1 MRSNWFA
8 MISAAEAA
16 LVLLLMLL
24 AAWQFWE
31 WVAAP
36 GQPGEP
42 VSGTVAGKMPSI
54 GSSHLI
60 VGLLVSMAVYGLL
73 QVLRRSELALWLL
86 ALLVILPQL
95 PAVWSHNRLVW
106 EKFMGVD
113 TPMGMGHSPFMAGL
127 LFLLTLVGL
136 LVLHRVIALRKL
148 GRLLV
153 ARRVGDAERETILT
167 NEAATMGGVVSVA
180 LAASVLLVLGGTVLG
195 RAEWLTN
202 AVPWT
207 VVTIGGGASLL
218 LLGFIAVFLRGV
230 RTQEEQPTAPG
241 E

>member
-8 MISAAEAA
+8 LISAAEAA

-36 GQPGEP
+36 GQPGQP
-42 VSGTVAGKMPSI
+42 TSGTVAGKMPSI

-106 EKFMGVD
+106 EKFMGVA
-113 TPMGMGHSPFMAGL
+113 TRPAGL
-127 LFLLTLVGL
+127 CAG
-136 LVLHRVIALRKL
+136 HGGPA
-148 GRLLV
+148 GRCQIP
-153 ARRVGDAERETILT
+153 RRVR
-167 NEAATMGGVVSVA
+167 
-180 LAASVLLVLGGTVLG
+180 GTPES
-195 RAEWLTN
+195 RPQRN
-202 AVPWT
+202 
-207 VVTIGGGASLL
+207 
-218 LLGFIAVFLRGV
+218 
-230 RTQEEQPTAPG
+230 
-241 E
+241 